1 MSSTKILLDLFE
13 NWSGKAASQ
22 IELLPAAGSD
32 RRYYR
37 LQNAEHRAIGTL
49 NFDRKE
55 NQSFLAL
62 SAYFRDE
69 NIAVPK
75 IYAQSETGEAYLQE
89 DLGEKSLLQVL
100 QEARKQ
106 GNAEKV
112 KVFYEKAIEQLAKLQ
127 LEVGPKLP
135 ASVFYKKKQFDAQQM
150 RWDMQYFKYYFLK
163 LLKVDLDEEKLD
175 QDFNALADYLAED
188 EQHYFM
194 YRDFQARNIFI
205 HQEQHYFIDYQG
217 GMWGPPQ
224 YDLAALLFQ
233 AKADLPPIWR
243 KELLECYL
251 QAAQSYIPELDAH
264 AFKQRY
270 YAFVLLRSLQ
280 VLGAYGFHG
289 LYGQKAHFLS
299 SIPYALRNVAWLLKK
314 VNWPFELPELFRLLR
329 QFPEVPLLQQL
340 SKPLPPADKSALT
353 IEVCSFSYKQ
363 ALPPRHPE
371 HGGGFLFD
379 CRSLLNPGRQ
389 EAYKKLTGRD
399 ADVQQFL
406 KEQSKVDAFLAPI
419 FQTISRAVE
428 VYLRRDFDYLLVG
441 FGCTGG
447 QHRSVY
453 CADQMAAYLEARYG
467 LKVQLKHIV
476 QEQKNWKND

>member
-1 MSSTKILLDLFE
+1 MSSTKILLDLFQR
-13 NWSGKAASQ
+13 WAGKAASQ
-22 IELLPAAGSD
+22 IELLPASGSD

-37 LQNAEHRAIGTL
+37 LQNEQQRAIGTL
-49 NFDRKE
+49 NPDLKE
-55 NQSFLAL
+55 NQTFLQL
-62 SAYFRDE
+62 SKRFKAAG
-69 NIAVPK
+69 IAVPE
-75 IYAQSETGEAYLQE
+75 IYAQSEKGGAYLQE
-89 DLGEKSLLQVL
+89 DLGEQSLLGIL
-100 QEARKQ
+100 EAAKTK
-106 GNAEKV
+106 GKVEKV
-112 KVFYEKAIEQLAKLQ
+112 KIYYEKAIEQLAKLQ
-127 LEVGPKLP
+127 LQVGPQLS
-135 ASVFYKKKQFDAQQM
+135 ASIFHKKTQFDTQQM

-163 LLKVDLDEEKLD
+163 LLKIDLDEEKLE
-175 QDFNALADYLAED
+175 QDFERLTHYLAAAEA
-188 EQHYFM
+188 HYFM

-205 HQEQHYFIDYQG
+205 HQEQPYFIDYQG

-233 AKADLPPIWR
+233 AKADLSPAWR
-243 KELLECYL
+243 KDLLEHYL
-251 QAAQSYIPELDAH
+251 LEAQKYVKDIEPGV
-264 AFKQRY
+264 FKERFY
-270 YAFVLLRSLQ
+270 GFVLLRSLQ

-299 SIPYALRNVAWLLKK
+299 SIPYALNNLSWLLEELK
-314 VNWPFELPELFRLLR
+314 WPLQLPELFRLLR
-329 QFPEVPLLQQL
+329 RLPEVPLLKQL
-340 SKPLPPADKSALT
+340 AAPLPSAEESALRV
-353 IEVCSFSYKQ
+353 EVCSFSYKQ

-389 EAYKKLTGRD
+389 EAYKKCTGRD
-399 ADVQQFL
+399 AGVQQFL
-406 KEQSKVDAFLAPI
+406 KEQSKVDDFLAPI

-428 VYLRRDFDYLLVG
+428 TYLRRDFDYLLVG

-453 CADQMAAYLEARYG
+453 CADRMALYLKERYG